1 MRGYVQMEK
10 SEGSLRRKSMN
21 PVSPLFEKI
30 DASIEKKANLFENSF
45 SRYAV
50 RAVLACLFLT
60 LGTAVAFAIAMKGE
74 DIAHGLGKIL
84 YAFMFSWGLVMI
96 LYMNAELGTSNML
109 YMTVGVFRQRLAL
122 SKAAKILFA
131 CIFFNM
137 IGGILCG
144 FLISMTTPF
153 QDLTLD
159 NFMLESI
166 AVKLAKPAATILV
179 EGMFANIVVNTA
191 VLISMRMKEDAG
203 KVITVVFI
211 IFIFAFLG
219 YEHVIANFPAFTLAY
234 FASQGQMDGMTVSN
248 VLHNLFFALAGNYIG
263 GGLVM
268 GLGYSWLNQSKSS
281 YVD

>member
-1 MRGYVQMEK
+1 MEK

-30 DASIEKKANLFENSF
+30 DASVEKKANLFENSF

-122 SKAAKILFA
+122 SKAAKILFT

-137 IGGILCG
+137 IGGMLCR

-166 AVKLAKPAATILV
+166 AVKLAKPATTILV

-234 FASQGQMDGMTVSN
+234 FASHGQMDGMTASN

-268 GLGYSWLNQSKSS
+268 GLGYTWLYQSKSS